1 MVEKTLFFDDL
12 QVKSFDNEMGMPP
25 IQNVFED
32 FTERVLSGDAN
43 SIDDLITE
51 VANDNTSKYIDELL
65 KNCMTMQML
74 PIINETIEEFGNFS
88 SIEQLLRTAEY
99 NYFSKKLYENAEDLI
114 KNALVKSLKNKSI
127 TIQADEKI
135 IIKLLNKIKEKI
147 QTLIDKFKVNF
158 SKPANVIIENFNF
171 NICKELEANADEKTI
186 FKFSENDDETEN
198 PILFFEVGQ
207 APVVLNLSKNSK
219 ERLEQL
225 QRLVG
230 GRIETINIISKDKKY
245 GVDLI
250 VNEEGKLFN
259 LPYNKPLRYSHIS
272 ENESCEAF
280 DVIVGNFV
288 IVGVDFEKGD
298 FVGLT
303 ERNLSYWKNQFENEK
318 LYFIGSKYLDD
329 EYGFTFKEPQQN
341 NINNKEIDFTDDFEA
356 R

>member
-1 MVEKTLFFDDL
+1 MAEKTLFFDDL
-12 QVKSFDNEMGMPP
+12 ELNSFTNEIGMPP
-25 IQNVFED
+25 IQNIFED
-32 FTERVLSGDAN
+32 FTERILSGDTN

-51 VANDNTSKYIDELL
+51 VSNDNTSKYIDELL

-74 PIINETIEEFGNFS
+74 TIINETIEEFG
-88 SIEQLLRTAEY
+88 
-99 NYFSKKLYENAEDLI
+99 
-114 KNALVKSLKNKSI
+114 
-127 TIQADEKI
+127 
-135 IIKLLNKIKEKI
+135 
-147 QTLIDKFKVNF
+147 NF

-171 NICKELEANADEKTI
+171 SICKELEANADEKTVL
-186 FKFSENDDETEN
+186 KFSENDDEAEN

-207 APVVLNLSKNSK
+207 APVILNLSNNPE

-230 GRIETINIISKDKKY
+230 GRIETVNVISKDKKY

-259 LPYNKPLRYSHIS
+259 LPYNKPLRYSHIA
-272 ENESCEAF
+272 ENETCEAF

-298 FVGLT
+298 FIGLSND
-303 ERNLSYWKNQFENEK
+303 NLSYWKNQFENEK

-329 EYGFTFKEPQQN
+329 EYGFTFKQPQQN